1 MKEFLDM
8 HSAPGGGKSNAV
20 RAGVSSRTGRAVEHR
35 IRRTD
40 HEQPDLHVN
49 RTHQW
54 VGVHKYVPGMYGSF
68 IPYRSTRGN
77 VYRSYRSY
85 QIRVQCAY
93 KPGTHIT
100 LSHPVYHYCGNM
112 TQADYSAPV
121 DWSRGNLYR
130 SCRSVKTIC
139 VICTAI

>member
-68 IPYRSTRGN
+68 IPTDPHVETCTDHTDRTRSEYN
-77 VYRSYRSY
+77 VPTNP
-85 QIRVQCAY
+85 AH
-93 KPGTHIT
+93 T
-100 LSHPVYHYCGNM
+100 
-112 TQADYSAPV
+112 
-121 DWSRGNLYR
+121 
-130 SCRSVKTIC
+130 
-139 VICTAI
+139 